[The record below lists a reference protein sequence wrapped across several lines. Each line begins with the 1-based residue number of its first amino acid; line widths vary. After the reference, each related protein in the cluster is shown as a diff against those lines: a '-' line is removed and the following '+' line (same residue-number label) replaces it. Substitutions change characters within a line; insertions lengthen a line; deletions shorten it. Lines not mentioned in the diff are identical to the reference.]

1 MKISTKITKSKL
13 FKAICLSAV
22 ACCAGELVAENMFKV
37 GDKVCGFTVKSV
49 TDLPEVKGRMVK
61 MEYDKNGAELA
72 WLDRD
77 DENKTFAIGF
87 RTLPNDDTGVAH
99 IIEHSVL
106 CGSAKYPIKKPF
118 VELKKSSF
126 ATFLNAWTSADSTCY
141 PVCSRNQKDFQNLID
156 VYMDAVLSP
165 VCMRNP
171 LVLKQE
177 GWHYE
182 LDGADGELKRNGVVF
197 SEMRGAFASPERRL
211 YHEICRIL
219 FPDTTYGYVS
229 GGDPAAIP
237 SLTFEKFK
245 AFYDR
250 FYHPSNARI
259 FLDGT
264 MQVEPVLA
272 KISEY
277 LSAYERRTV
286 NEPVQFQ
293 KPVTA
298 SRTLDYAIGAGEN
311 PEGKVYVATG
321 WVCGRF
327 DERERYRA
335 LDVLTDVLAAD
346 NASPLKKALLDAG
359 LCEEVHFGVHA
370 FSQIQALLSV
380 KGVKAENVGAVRAK
394 VRETVARLADEG
406 LDRARI
412 AAILDRAEFHNL
424 EKDTGSQ
431 PRGLAFYTDAI
442 NIWHYGADPEGAFR
456 NASIFASLREKINT
470 GWFEKLLRE
479 CFLDNPHMAELTMMP
494 STTLAAERLAAE
506 KKELAAVKAG
516 WSREE
521 LEKTLAEC
529 RELERHQA
537 EPDRIEDV
545 AKLPRLAVSDIP
557 EKASFVEREI
567 VEASGVTVVRPHT
580 HANGVLHAEC
590 YFSAEDFTAEELAD
604 LPVLARVLS
613 NLRTVSHSLDELR
626 NMRDG
631 RLGRFSVAA
640 TALYNPKTG
649 VVRPYAAVF
658 MSSLESRADDVLAF
672 VPEVLRETVFDDVDT
687 IGNIVRQN
695 RLALEQNANG
705 ISGCG
710 FAIRRATAQ
719 LTSFGAIT
727 EIFDGIAQIRHLQHI
742 DAEFAE
748 KGPDYAKRLSALA
761 TRLFTRDRL
770 VVCLPD
776 NIPLDWAARMA
787 ESLPSCAIGAPQN
800 IKPFP
805 RRKEGFRTLGTISG
819 SALVS
824 HPAEY
829 PYDGT
834 AIVAARILSLG
845 YLWDEVRVKGGA
857 YGGSFGV
864 GLSGNAAWASW
875 NDPKPA
881 RSLGVYGGSGK
892 ALKEFADGDEAIDR
906 YIVSAVAETEPYLT
920 PRTETSQAMSLWL
933 SGRTF
938 EDRQRTRTEML
949 RTTKD
954 GLREFA
960 AKLDGFAQS
969 GAFCVVGGP
978 QPLETCT
985 NVLEHVESLAR

>member
-1 MKISTKITKSKL
+1 M
-13 FKAICLSAV
+13 AICLTAAV
-22 ACCAGELVAENMFKV
+22 CCAGAFGEEGAFKA

-49 TDLPEVKGRMVK
+49 TDLPEVKGRLVR
-61 MEYDKNGAELA
+61 MEYEKNGAELA

-87 RTLPNDDTGVAH
+87 RTLPEDDTGVAH

-106 CGSAKYPIKKPF
+106 CGSAKYPSKKPF

-165 VCMRNP
+165 VCMVNP

-182 LDGADGELKRNGVVF
+182 LAGADGELKRNGVVF

-211 YHEICRIL
+211 YHEICRLL

-237 SLTFEKFK
+237 SITFEKFK
-245 AFYDR
+245 AFYER

-264 MQVEPVLA
+264 MDVEPVLA
-272 KISEY
+272 KIGGY
-277 LSAYERRTV
+277 LSAYERRAV

-293 KPVTA
+293 KPVSA
-298 SRTLDYAIGAGEN
+298 SRTIDYAIGAGEK
-311 PEGKVYVATG
+311 PDGKTFVATG

-380 KGVKAENVGAVRAK
+380 KGVKAENVGVVRAK
-394 VRETVARLADEG
+394 VRETIARLADEG
-406 LDRARI
+406 LDHARI

-442 NIWHYGADPEGAFR
+442 NLWHYGADPADAFR
-456 NASIFASLREKINT
+456 NASIFASLREKIET

-479 CFLDNPHMAELTMMP
+479 CFLDNPHTAELTMTP

-506 KKELAAVKAG
+506 RKELAAVKAG

-537 EPDRIEDV
+537 EPDRIEDI

-567 VEASGVTVVRPHT
+567 VEAGGVKVVRPHT

-590 YFSAEDFTAEELAD
+590 YFSAEDFTADELAD
-604 LPVLARVLS
+604 LPVLAQVLS

-626 NMRDG
+626 NIRDG

-640 TALYNPKTG
+640 TSSYNPKTG
-649 VVRPYAAVF
+649 VARPYAAVLV
-658 MSSLESRADDVLAF
+658 SSLESRTNDVLAF

-695 RLALEQNANG
+695 RLALEQKANG

-719 LTSFGAIT
+719 LTSLGAIT
-727 EIFDGIAQIRHLQHI
+727 EIFDGIAQIRHLQDV
-742 DAEFAE
+742 DAAFAE

-761 TRLFTRDRL
+761 KRLFTRDRL

-776 NIPLDWAARMA
+776 NIPLDWAERMA
-787 ESLPSCAIGAPQN
+787 ESFPSCAIGAAQN
-800 IKPFP
+800 IKPLP
-805 RRKEGFRTLGTISG
+805 VRKEGFRTLGTISG
-819 SALVS
+819 SALVF
-824 HPAEY
+824 HPEEY
-829 PYDGT
+829 PYNGT

-864 GLSGNAAWASW
+864 GLSGNVAWASW

-892 ALKEFADGDEAIDR
+892 ALRAFADGDEAIDR

-920 PRTETSQAMSLWL
+920 PRTETSLAMSLWL

-949 RTTKD
+949 KTTKD

-960 AKLDGFAQS
+960 AKLDALAQP

-978 QPLETCT
+978 QALETCT
-985 NVLEHVESLAR
+985 NVLEYVESLAR

>member
-1 MKISTKITKSKL
+1 MDITTTRKL
-13 FKAICLSAV
+13 AWAICLAAAV
-22 ACCAGELVAENMFKV
+22 CCTGELGAECAFKV
-37 GDKVCGFTVKSV
+37 GDKVDGFAVKSV
-49 TDLPEVKGRMVK
+49 TDLPEVKGRLVM
-61 MEYDKNGAELA
+61 MEYEKNGAELA

-87 RTLPNDDTGVAH
+87 RTLPEDDTGVAH
-99 IIEHSVL
+99 ILEHSVL

-126 ATFLNAWTSADSTCY
+126 ATFLNAWTSADATCY

-156 VYMDAVLSP
+156 VYMDAVLNP
-165 VCMRNP
+165 ECVRNP
-171 LVLKQE
+171 LILKQE

-211 YHEICRIL
+211 YHEMCRLL

-229 GGDPAAIP
+229 GGDPDAIP
-237 SLTFEKFK
+237 TLTFDKFK

-259 FLDGT
+259 FLDGK
-264 MQVEPVLA
+264 MDVKPVLA
-272 KISEY
+272 KIGEY
-277 LSAYERRTV
+277 LSVYERRAI

-293 KPVTA
+293 KPVSA

-327 DERERYRA
+327 DEREKYRA
-335 LDVLTDVLAAD
+335 LDILTDVLTAD
-346 NASPLKKALLDAG
+346 NASPLKKALIDAG
-359 LCEEVHFGVHA
+359 LCEEVQFGVHS
-370 FSQIQALLSV
+370 FSQIQSLLSV

-394 VRETVARLADEG
+394 VRETLARLADEG
-406 LDRARI
+406 LDHARI
-412 AAILDRAEFHNL
+412 AAILDRAEFHCL
-424 EKDTGSQ
+424 EKDSGDT
-431 PRGLAFYTDAI
+431 PRGLSFYTDAI
-442 NIWHYGADPEGAFR
+442 DMWHYGADPAESFR
-456 NASIFASLREKINT
+456 NASIFASLREKIKT

-479 CFLDNPHMAELTMMP
+479 CFLDNPHTAELTMMP
-494 STTLAAERLAAE
+494 STTLAAERLAE
-506 KKELAAVKAG
+506 GKKELAAVKAG

-521 LEKTLAEC
+521 QEKVLADC

-545 AKLPRLAVSDIP
+545 AKLPRLAVSDIS
-557 EKASFVEREI
+557 EKAPFVEREI
-567 VEASGVTVVRPHT
+567 VEAGGVTVVRPHT
-580 HANGVLHAEC
+580 HATGVLHAEC
-590 YFSAEDFTAEELAD
+590 YFSAEDFTADELAD
-604 LPVLARVLS
+604 LPVLTRVLS

-626 NMRDG
+626 NIRDG
-631 RLGRFSVAA
+631 RLGRFSVGA
-640 TALYNPKTG
+640 TALLNSKTG
-649 VVRPYAAVF
+649 VARPYAAVF
-658 MSSLESRADDVLAF
+658 VSSLESRADDVLAF

-687 IGNIVRQN
+687 IGNIIRQK
-695 RLALEQNANG
+695 RLALEQSANG
-705 ISGCG
+705 ISGCR

-719 LTSFGAIT
+719 LTSLGAIT
-727 EIFDGIAQIRHLQHI
+727 ETFDGIAQIRHLQDV
-742 DAEFAE
+742 DAVFAE

-761 TRLFTRDRL
+761 KRLFTRDRL

-787 ESLPSCAIGAPQN
+787 ESFPSCAIGAAQE

-819 SALVS
+819 SALVA
-824 HPAEY
+824 HPEEN
-829 PYDGT
+829 PYNGT

-845 YLWDEVRVKGGA
+845 YLWDEIRVKGGA

-875 NDPKPA
+875 NDPKPS
-881 RSLGVYGGSGK
+881 RSLGVYGESGK
-892 ALKEFADGDEAIDR
+892 ALKAFADGDEAIDR
-906 YIVSAVAETEPYLT
+906 YIVSAVAEMEPYLT

-933 SGRTF
+933 SGRTA
-938 EDRQRTRTEML
+938 DDLQRIRGEML
-949 RTTKD
+949 KTTK
-954 GLREFA
+954 GALGEFA
-960 AKLDGFAQS
+960 AKLDDFASS

-978 QPLETCT
+978 QPVETCT
-985 NVLEHVESLAR
+985 NILEHVETLAR